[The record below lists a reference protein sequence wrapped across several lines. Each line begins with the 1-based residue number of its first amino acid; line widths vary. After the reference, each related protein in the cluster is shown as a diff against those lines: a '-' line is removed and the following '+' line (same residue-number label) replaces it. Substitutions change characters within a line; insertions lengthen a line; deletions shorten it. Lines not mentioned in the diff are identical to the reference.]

1 MFLEVRILEDNKDLE
16 NTLQQIAMPL
26 VTHGTLKIGEFG
38 KPDSTGE
45 RRIRSNNLENVFVLN
60 PNVWGVFFLR
70 PLVPDDSASQ
80 IRQIQKISSAYWRVS

>member
-60 PNVWGVFFLR
+60 PNVWGFFSFSDLWYQMILPPKFDKSKKY
-70 PLVPDDSASQ
+70 PLLIDV
-80 IRQIQKISSAYWRVS
+80 